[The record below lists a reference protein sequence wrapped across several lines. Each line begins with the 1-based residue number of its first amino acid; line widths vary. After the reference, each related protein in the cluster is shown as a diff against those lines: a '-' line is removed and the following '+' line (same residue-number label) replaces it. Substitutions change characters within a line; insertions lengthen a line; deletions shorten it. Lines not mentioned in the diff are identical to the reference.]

1 MFILIPI
8 QILFYLLLELL
19 MWIVAVAWIYVVLL
33 MALTEPSVVSGIM
46 TFLLYCMLPL
56 GILFYLT
63 GSKARKRKR
72 DAQANQREN
81 PPST

>member
-1 MFILIPI
+1 MFISIPI
-8 QILFYLLLELL
+8 QILLLELL

-33 MALTEPSVVSGIM
+33 MAFTEPSVVAGIM
-46 TFLLYCMLPL
+46 TFLLYCVLPL

-72 DAQANQREN
+72 EAQAKPPEN
-81 PPST
+81 PPNS